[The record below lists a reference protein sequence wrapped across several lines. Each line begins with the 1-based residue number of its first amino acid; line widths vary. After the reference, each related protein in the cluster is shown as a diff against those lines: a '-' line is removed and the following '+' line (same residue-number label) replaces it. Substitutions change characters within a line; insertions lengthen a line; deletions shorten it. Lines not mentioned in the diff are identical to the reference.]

1 MEAIRKV
8 GVIGAGTMGSGIAAH
23 LANAG
28 MDVVLLDLD
37 AKVAAGG
44 VQRQLKAGGFM
55 APEFAGRVTT
65 GSTVTDLALLADA
78 DWIIEAVA
86 ERLDIK
92 QSLFAALDG
101 VRKPGSTIS
110 SNTSTIP
117 LAHLI
122 EGRGEAFA
130 GDFLITHFFNPP
142 RHMRLLELV
151 AGPKTRPEVTERIRT
166 FCDVDLGKGVVDCKD
181 TPGFIGNRIGCYWLA
196 VGFGEAIK
204 LGIDVEDADAV
215 IGRPFGIPGTGI
227 FGLLDLIGIDLMPN
241 IIRSLQDTLPASDP
255 VQAYE
260 AEPPFFT
267 AMIKAGRLGRK
278 SGGGFVRLTPDR
290 KGREVLDL
298 ATADYRPQKKPSDIS
313 LAESGG
319 KARALLDHPGLGGR
333 YALAVM
339 GRTLAYSAALVPEIA
354 DSPASIDAAMVMG
367 YGWKQGPFELI
378 DAIGAKWF
386 ADKLAAEGFE
396 VPPLLADAA
405 EIGGFY
411 GIEDGARAV
420 IVPGTKKRAP
430 VPVPAGVISLAALA
444 LRGGPV
450 WESEAAV
457 LRDIGDGVLC
467 FSHKTKMNTF
477 GLPVFSAIDKTI
489 EVVKSDFRALVIAN
503 ETPLFSAGADLR
515 NVLAFAEAGDKA
527 SLSEFLDAGHSR
539 FMALKYAPFP
549 VVGAVAGIAF
559 GGGTEVLLHCDA
571 IQAHA
576 ETTMGLVETRIGVV
590 PAWGGCKELLQRFAL
605 LHPDDPVAAAVAA
618 FRVIFPA
625 TTSAGAYS
633 ARAIGYLKATDA
645 VTMNRERLLADART
659 RALAL
664 AEGYA
669 ARPRVQ
675 IALSGAAGLTALKA
689 ETDALEAAGKM
700 LDHDKVVAA
709 HLAAVLTGGEG
720 ADPAAPVSEEAVEAR
735 ESAAFI
741 DLCLTR
747 ATQDRIRHMIET
759 GKPLRN

>member
-28 MDVVLLDLD
+28 AEVVLLDLD

-44 VQRQLKAGGFM
+44 VERQLKAGGFM
-55 APEFAGRVTT
+55 APAFAGRITT
-65 GSTVTDLALLADA
+65 GSTTTDLSLLADA

-92 QSLFAALDG
+92 QALFAAIDG

-117 LAHLI
+117 LAHLV
-122 EGRGEAFA
+122 EGRDDAFA

-151 AGPKTRPEVTERIRT
+151 AGPRTRPEVTERIRT
-166 FCDVDLGKGVVDCKD
+166 YCDVDLGKGVVDCKD

-196 VGFGEAIK
+196 AGFGEAIR

-215 IGRPFGIPGTGI
+215 IGKPFGIPSTGI
-227 FGLLDLIGIDLMPN
+227 FGLLDLIGIDLMPH
-241 IIRSLQDTLPASDP
+241 IIKSLQDTLPASDP
-255 VQAYE
+255 VHAYQ

-298 ATADYRPQKKPSDIS
+298 ATAEYRPQKKPSDAS

-354 DSPASIDAAMVMG
+354 DSPAAVDAAMVMG
-367 YGWKQGPFELI
+367 YGWRQGPFELI
-378 DAIGAKWF
+378 DSIGAKWF
-386 ADKLAAEGFE
+386 ADKLAAEGFD
-396 VPPLLADAA
+396 VPPLLAEAA
-405 EIGGFY
+405 ELGGFY
-411 GIEDGARAV
+411 AIEDGARAV
-420 IVPGTKKRAP
+420 LVPGAGKRQ
-430 VPVPAGVISLAALA
+430 PVPAAPGVISLAALA
-444 LRGGPV
+444 LKSGPV
-450 WESEAAV
+450 WESDAAV
-457 LRDIGDGVLC
+457 LRDVGEGVLC

-477 GLPVFSAIDKTI
+477 GLPVFEAIDRTI
-489 EVVKSDFRALVIAN
+489 DIVKGGFRGLVIAN
-503 ETPLFSAGADLR
+503 DTPLFSAGADLR
-515 NVLAFAEAGDKA
+515 NVLAAGEASDRA
-527 SLSEFLDAGHSR
+527 ALQAFLDAGHTG
-539 FMALKYAPFP
+539 FAALKYAPFP

-559 GGGTEVLLHCDA
+559 GGGTEVLLHSDA

-576 ETTMGLVETRIGVV
+576 EATIGLVETRIGAV
-590 PAWGGCKELLQRFAL
+590 PAWGGCKEMLLRFAL
-605 LHPDDPVAAAVAA
+605 QNPGDPVAAALAA

-633 ARAIGYLKATDA
+633 ARSIGYLKASDE
-645 VTMNRERLLADART
+645 VTMNRERLLADARAKVL
-659 RALAL
+659 RLA
-664 AEGYA
+664 AGYA
-669 ARPRVQ
+669 TPAPAQVV
-675 IALSGAAGLTALKA
+675 LSGAAGLAAIQA
-689 ETDALEAAGKM
+689 EIDALDAAGK
-700 LDHDKVVAA
+700 LLSHDKVIAA
-709 HLAAVLTGGEG
+709 HLAHVLTGGDAAG
-720 ADPAAPVSEEAVEAR
+720 AASEEAVEAL
-735 ESAAFI
+735 ESEAFI
-741 DLCLTR
+741 ALCLTG